1 MPKILNHTICCY
13 RDLTSTDKGKVNVSN
28 TFQLCEPIKTK
39 DDVDTLLNWLD
50 EILVNTVMVNYPY
63 PTSFLVPLP
72 GHPVREI
79 CQDIDSVNQTTND
92 GVIEAIAKGLQVYTN
107 YTGATKCNNILETAS
122 PSLGEQG
129 WNFQVSYNIPA
140 QITFELCIFLGLY
153 RYDHANMLN

>member
-1 MPKILNHTICCY
+1 MWTIEKILNHTICFVY
-13 RDLTSTDKGKVNVSN
+13 RNLTSTDKGKVSVSN

-39 DDVDTLLNWLD
+39 DDVDTLLNWLA

-79 CQDIDSVNQTTND
+79 CQEIDSVNQSTND
-92 GVIEAIAKGLQVYTN
+92 GLIEAIAKGLQVYTN

-129 WNFQVSYNIPA
+129 WNFQVSYN
-140 QITFELCIFLGLY
+140 FL
-153 RYDHANMLN
+153 HK